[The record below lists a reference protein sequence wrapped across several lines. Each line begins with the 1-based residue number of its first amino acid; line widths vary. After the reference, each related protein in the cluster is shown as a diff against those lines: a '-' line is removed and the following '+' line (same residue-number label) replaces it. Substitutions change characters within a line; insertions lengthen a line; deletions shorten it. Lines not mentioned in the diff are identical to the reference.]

1 MKSGFESALNKE
13 VEQYEKRIFALEK
26 SLGERNK

>member
-13 VEQYEKRIFALEK
+13 TEQYEKIIFALEK
-26 SLGERNK
+26 SLGGKE